1 MLAAYILGTLILD
14 NPKMSRRMRGFYGW
28 LTVFVFT
35 MISWV
40 LGIIIQLQYPQVY
53 TNGVSNP
60 PPDSACPNTVAT
72 AGQGIDFTCS
82 SQAGFPIFTYFLM
95 GAVDAFFQNFSYWI
109 MGTLSD
115 DATVL
120 GRFAG
125 FYKGLRPDRMPG

>member
-1 MLAAYILGTLILD
+1 MFAAYILGNLILD
-14 NPKMSRRMRGFYGW
+14 NPNMGRRKRGFVGW
-28 LTVFVFT
+28 AVVFVAT
-35 MISWV
+35 MLSWV
-40 LGIIIQLQYPQVY
+40 LGLIVQLQHPQVY

-60 PPDSACPNTVAT
+60 PPTSACPGTEAT
-72 AGQGIDFTCS
+72 AGAGIDFTCS

-120 GRFAG
+120 GRKYFH
-125 FYKGLRPDRMPG
+125 KNK